1 MPTKKTQSPYISY
14 IEDLYRMEIEDEHRE
29 AMQRTVTFNFPAEDA
44 CMLAAIAKRFG
55 KSTAAFGGELY
66 ADSVRQLF
74 IALSPEDQRR
84 LAAEAD
90 AELTRYA
97 ETKGVTYNEG
107 AGSRHWQVLTDICER
122 DVSKEGSGDE

>member
-1 MPTKKTQSPYISY
+1 MSSKKTQSPYITY
-14 IEDLYRMEIEDEHRE
+14 VEDLYRMEIEDEHRE

-66 ADSVRQLF
+66 AESVRQLF

-107 AGSRHWQVLTDICER
+107 AGSRHWQIVADVCER
-122 DVSKEGSGDE
+122 HVSQEGSGDE

>member
-1 MPTKKTQSPYISY
+1 MPSKKTQSPYITY

-66 ADSVRQLF
+66 AESVRLLF

-90 AELTRYA
+90 AELSRYA
-97 ETKGVTYNEG
+97 ESKGVIYNEG
-107 AGSRHWQVLTDICER
+107 AGARHWQVYADLCDR
-122 DVSKEGSGDE
+122 DVSKEAGHE